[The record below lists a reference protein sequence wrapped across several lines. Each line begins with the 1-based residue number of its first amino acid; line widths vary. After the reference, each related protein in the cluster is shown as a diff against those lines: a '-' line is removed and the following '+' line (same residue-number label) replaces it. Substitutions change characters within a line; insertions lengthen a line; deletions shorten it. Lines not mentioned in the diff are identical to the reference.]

1 MRTNSQHGTAF
12 DTKIRGRLWWLLTFL
27 GFTAFGLLS
36 FEYRYL
42 DDLARAHPHTFAIH
56 MFEEM
61 SGAYVAML
69 IYPFLVWGVRRTRIR
84 RTNWWRMLPL
94 NLLFLVILSICDTTL
109 MSLTRSLLAP
119 LLGLGRYDYGNMFY
133 RYPMEFAKHVPLYW
147 TAVAAIYVVDAY
159 QDARNRQLRTADLE
173 ARLAEARLQNL
184 RLQLQP
190 HFLFNALNTISSVM
204 YEDVERADN
213 MLARLGD
220 LLRRTLNAAE
230 AQEISLQEELG
241 LVESYLAIMQERFG
255 EDLQIA
261 FEIDPELMQAL
272 VPQLVLQP
280 LVENS
285 LRYGRDLVTSKV
297 TLRISASRSSTGVL
311 LQVRDGGPGI
321 VGLEANGW
329 RKGIGIGNTE
339 QRLLALY
346 GEAEPLLLENTNG
359 LTVSIRIPL
368 RWGSARI

>member
-1 MRTNSQHGTAF
+1 MRAHDQPGTDF
-12 DTKIRGRLWWLLTFL
+12 ETVISKQLSWLFTWL

-61 SGAYVAML
+61 SGAYVALL
-69 IYPFLVWGVRRTRIR
+69 IFPFLLWGARRFRIR

-94 NLLFLVILSICDTTL
+94 NLLFLVVLSICDTTL
-109 MSLTRSLLAP
+109 MGLTRNLLAP
-119 LLGLGRYDYGNMFY
+119 LLGLGRYDYGNMAY
-133 RYPMEFAKHVPLYW
+133 RYPMEFAKHVTLYW
-147 TAVAAIYVVDAY
+147 TAVAAIYVFDAY

-190 HFLFNALNTISSVM
+190 HFLFNALNTVSSVM
-204 YEDVERADN
+204 YEDVERADS

-220 LLRRTLNAAE
+220 LLRRTLNVAE
-230 AQEISLQEELG
+230 IQEISLREELS

-261 FEIDPELMQAL
+261 FDVDPELMQVP

-285 LRYGRDLVTSKV
+285 LRYGRDPITSQV
-297 TLRISASRSSTGVL
+297 NLRISASRSGAGML
-311 LQVRDGGPGI
+311 LQVRDSGPGI
-321 VGLEANGW
+321 VGLETGTC

-339 QRLLALY
+339 QRLRALY
-346 GEAEPLLLENTNG
+346 GEPEPLLLENANG
-359 LTVSIRIPL
+359 FTVSIRIPL
-368 RWGSARI
+368 RLEAASI

>member
-1 MRTNSQHGTAF
+1 
-12 DTKIRGRLWWLLTFL
+12 
-27 GFTAFGLLS
+27 
-36 FEYRYL
+36 
-42 DDLARAHPHTFAIH
+42 
-56 MFEEM
+56 
-61 SGAYVAML
+61 
-69 IYPFLVWGVRRTRIR
+69 
-84 RTNWWRMLPL
+84 
-94 NLLFLVILSICDTTL
+94 
-109 MSLTRSLLAP
+109 
-119 LLGLGRYDYGNMFY
+119 
-133 RYPMEFAKHVPLYW
+133 MEFAKHVPLYW